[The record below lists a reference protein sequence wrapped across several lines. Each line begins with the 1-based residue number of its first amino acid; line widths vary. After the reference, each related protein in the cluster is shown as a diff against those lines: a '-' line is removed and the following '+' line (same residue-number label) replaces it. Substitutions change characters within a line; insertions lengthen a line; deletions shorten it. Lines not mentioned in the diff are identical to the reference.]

1 MTPKAFQAS
10 VILPVVD
17 ETESL
22 RETVRILIAENRS
35 DIYEILIVM
44 GKITK
49 PDARAAANSL
59 AAENPGFIFAKDQ
72 VKPFLGGAMRDAFG
86 WAKGTHLL
94 MMASDLETNPHD
106 VRHIFA
112 TAQDGDWDIVTTT
125 RWGGENGGAGAF
137 EGYNP
142 IKFLANFI
150 FQKSFALL
158 YGTELSDLTY
168 GFRVFKIDWVKK
180 IRWEELRHPLLLETM
195 LKPLRLGARVKEI
208 PTTWKARVEGESHN
222 PFWRNFL
229 YFRIALKTRFRPE
242 SDLLVDAATL
252 AAAQKETY
260 A

>member
-1 MTPKAFQAS
+1 MIANTFEAS

-22 RETVRILIAENRS
+22 RETVRILLAENRS
-35 DIYEILIVM
+35 DIREILIVM

-49 PDARAAANSL
+49 PEARAAAESL
-59 AAENPGFIFAKDQ
+59 VVQHPGLIFAKDQ
-72 VKPFLGGAMRDAFG
+72 IKPFLGGAMQDAFG

-106 VRHIFA
+106 VRLIFA
-112 TAQDGDWDIVTTT
+112 ESKAGDWDIVTTT
-125 RWGGENGGAGAF
+125 RWRGEKGGAEAF

-142 IKFLANFI
+142 IKYLANWI

-158 YGTELSDLTY
+158 YGTALSDLTY

-195 LKPLRLGARVKEI
+195 LKPLRLGAKVKEI

-242 SDLLVDAATL
+242 RELLVDAAAL

>member
-1 MTPKAFQAS
+1 MKVS

-22 RETVRILIAENRS
+22 RETVRILLAENAA
-35 DIYEILIVM
+35 DLTQILIVM

-49 PDARAAANSL
+49 PEARAAAEAL
-59 AAENPGFIFAKDQ
+59 AAAHPGLIFTKDQ
-72 VKPFLGGAMRDAFG
+72 VNPYLGGAMQDAFG
-86 WAKGTHLL
+86 WAEGTHVL

-106 VRHIFA
+106 VKHILA
-112 TAQDGDWDIVTTT
+112 AAREGWDIVTTT
-125 RWGGENGGAGAF
+125 RWRGEKGGAEAF

-142 IKFLANFI
+142 VKFVANWV
-150 FQKSFALL
+150 FQTAFGML
-158 YGTELSDLTY
+158 YGTQLSDLTY
-168 GFRVFKIDWVKK
+168 GFRVFKIEWLKK

-229 YFRIALKTRFRPE
+229 YFRIAWKTRFRPE
-242 SDLLVDAATL
+242 SELR
-252 AAAQKETY
+252 KETY